1 MKQVFRIAFATS
13 LLLAA
18 ATALAASD
26 SPVGKW
32 KQVDDVSGKQ
42 KSVIEITD
50 NGGALE
56 GKVLQVMNLSQEEI
70 TKGGGEHPKCVLCEG
85 AMKNQPV
92 EGMTIMSGVKK
103 DGDVWDGGKITDPKT
118 GKVYKVKL
126 TLDSGGQKMDVRG
139 YIGFSLLGRSQ
150 TWYRLAQ

>member
-1 MKQVFRIAFATS
+1 MKHVFRIAFATG

-18 ATALAASD
+18 GSALAAND

-32 KQVDDVSGKQ
+32 KQIDDVSGKQ

-50 NGGALE
+50 NGGELQ
-56 GKVLQVMNLSQEEI
+56 GKVLQVMNLSPEEI
-70 TKGGGEHPKCVLCEG
+70 AKGGEHPKCVLCEG
-85 AMKNQPV
+85 ALKNQPV

-103 DGDVWDGGKITDPKT
+103 DGSVWDGGKITDPKS

-126 TLDSGGQKMDVRG
+126 TMEDGGQKMDVRG

-150 TWYRLAQ
+150 TWYRLAE

>member
-1 MKQVFRIAFATS
+1 MKQMFRIALATT

-18 ATALAASD
+18 GTALAASD
-26 SPVGKW
+26 TPVGKW

-50 NGGALE
+50 NGGELQ
-56 GKVLQVMNLSQEEI
+56 GKVVQVMNLSPEEI
-70 TKGGGEHPKCVLCEG
+70 AKGGEHPKCILCEG
-85 AMKNQPV
+85 ALKDQPV

-126 TLDSGGQKMDVRG
+126 TLDNGGQKMDVRG
-139 YIGFSLLGRSQ
+139 YVGFSLLGRSQ
-150 TWYRLAQ
+150 TWYRLAD

>member
-1 MKQVFRIAFATS
+1 
-13 LLLAA
+13 
-18 ATALAASD
+18 
-26 SPVGKW
+26 
-32 KQVDDVSGKQ
+32 
-42 KSVIEITD
+42 
-50 NGGALE
+50 
-56 GKVLQVMNLSQEEI
+56 
-70 TKGGGEHPKCVLCEG
+70 
-85 AMKNQPV
+85 MKNQPV